1 MGRTKPPPPAT
12 YSIAT
17 HSLSGPAGWFV
28 GWWGVAS
35 GECGARDVEGD
46 RGLFYNTLIWV
57 HLGKVVAFE
66 AQNLLCV
73 PRSSC

>member
-1 MGRTKPPPPAT
+1 M
-12 YSIAT
+12 
-17 HSLSGPAGWFV
+17 AGWLV
-28 GWWGVAS
+28 GS

-57 HLGKVVAFE
+57 HVGKVVAFE